1 MPPQAK
7 DHATENNT
15 MRRVDSES
23 DMSVASEASGRG
35 YRDYRVRKSNL
46 IG

>member
-1 MPPQAK
+1 MPPQEHDRAPE
-7 DHATENNT
+7 AS

-23 DMSVASEASGRG
+23 DMSVASEASGKG
-35 YRDYRVRKSNL
+35 YRDYRVRKSHL